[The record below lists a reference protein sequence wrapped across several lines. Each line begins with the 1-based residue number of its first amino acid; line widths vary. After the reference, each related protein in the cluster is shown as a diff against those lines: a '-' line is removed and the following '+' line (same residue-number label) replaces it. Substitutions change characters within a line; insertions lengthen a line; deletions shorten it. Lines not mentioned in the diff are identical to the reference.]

1 MIRDT
6 IYGLGINHYLSKND
20 KIRNVFSNFGIS
32 IKDRVACLLIERNF
46 MMSKIDD
53 KSLLIR
59 FFMIP
64 MPQSIQDSKSTTDNP
79 FGFHHMN
86 PISSICVHPVNLWLN
101 FFKLATGR
109 QVRGGG
115 CLASRWRIRHGR
127 ILRSGWRGF

>member
-1 MIRDT
+1 MTRDT
-6 IYGLGINHYLSKND
+6 INGLAINHHLSKND
-20 KIRNVFSNFGIS
+20 KIRNVFSNFGIT
-32 IKDRVACLLIERNF
+32 IKNRVAGLLIERNF

-64 MPQSIQDSKSTTDNP
+64 MPQSIQDSKSTTNNW

-101 FFKLATGR
+101 FFKQATGR
-109 QVRGGG
+109 RVVGGG
-115 CLASRWRIRHGR
+115 RLAS
-127 ILRSGWRGF
+127 